1 MIVHLNKVTP
11 AHHVLVLNFYFK
23 VKMET
28 LVLKFV
34 QTVIT
39 VIRKLKYLLN
49 AAVIV
54 KNVKLIA
61 QNAQLVL
68 NLISWIKIKIFA
80 YKFAQ

>member
-54 KNVKLIA
+54 INVKLIA
-61 QNAQLVL
+61 QNALL
-68 NLISWIKIKIFA
+68 ALCLIS
-80 YKFAQ
+80 